1 MIYQVMF
8 RIYECSENLRTH
20 SLKRC
25 LRVVS
30 SLIALTFVFL
40 GSLLIQFLSFSAYLA
55 LAKNNSAWGKYQQ
68 VSSVKA

>member
-1 MIYQVMF
+1 M
-8 RIYECSENLRTH
+8 SAPENLRTH

-30 SLIALTFVFL
+30 SLIALKFVFL
-40 GSLLIQFLSFSAYLA
+40 RSLLIQFLFFSAYLA